1 MRLLTDLFMT
11 SMLATIS
18 AVLGCGVL
26 PAGQASTR
34 RFMVTGFTTLPVNM
48 VHSGPTVPARVPGIA
63 TSNASAQRFVQRLV
77 MQTVFDVLERQGR
90 SALLPDAVI
99 SGILD
104 QLTINITYLPMF
116 CQEVLLGLSDMTKID
131 DNKPQNCIIIGSNV
145 TGICTQAKAGNMMG
159 CMDGKTAPIP
169 PEHLS
174 ISGSLMTTNIIM
186 ANWSNRMWQD
196 VVNRALR
203 MLASGPFGS
212 HFFSASITVGN

>member
-1 MRLLTDLFMT
+1 MRLPAVFFITLV
-11 SMLATIS
+11 LATVSI
-18 AVLGCGVL
+18 VLGCGVL

-34 RFMVTGFTTLPVNM
+34 NFMVTGLTSLPVNM
-48 VHSGPTVPARVPGIA
+48 VHGGPTVPARVPGVG
-63 TSNASAQRFVQRLV
+63 TSSSNAQGFVQRLV

-90 SALLPDAVI
+90 SALLPDVVI
-99 SGILD
+99 SGILG

-131 DNKPQNCIIIGSNV
+131 DAKPQNCIIIESTV
-145 TGICTQAKAGNMMG
+145 TGICTMRNVNMMG
-159 CMDGKTAPIP
+159 CMAGKTAPIP
-169 PEHLS
+169 PKHLS
-174 ISGSLMTTNIIM
+174 ISGSLMTTNSIM

-203 MLASGPFGS
+203 MLALGSFGS